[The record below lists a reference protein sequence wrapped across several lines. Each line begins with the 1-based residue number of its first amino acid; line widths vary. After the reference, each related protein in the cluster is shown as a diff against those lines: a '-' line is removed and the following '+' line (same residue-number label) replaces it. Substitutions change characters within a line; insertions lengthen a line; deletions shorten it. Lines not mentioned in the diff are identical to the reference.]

1 MVIQMK
7 IINLVLENIGPYCGV
22 NEFDFSTDENHNI
35 ILIGGKNGSGKTT
48 LLKALKIGLFGC
60 FSFGYRSENA
70 TYYSEVEK
78 MLSNKAKSKHY
89 SITILIEYV
98 ENMSRDTYQIT
109 RKWHKNDANIQ
120 ESIAI
125 IKNDLILQSNEANEF
140 INKLRSIS
148 SPSLINSFIYDGE
161 KIGNIIE
168 ANQVRQYIQSLFD
181 SIFSIDLLNQFEK
194 DLTSYLNSKD
204 INVSDEEFELTAII
218 NRVNACK
225 AEIKNE
231 TEYVEYLAQ
240 KFTDAKIKISALHKE
255 LVQLGGASKEDIIQY
270 QIDLKNL
277 EHSTEE
283 NNRILREFYE
293 DYLPFSMV
301 KTELKSIVRRAEKEL
316 PKVYGDMLQSVSQY
330 LKVDFSEYIR
340 QLSVPFNEILFG
352 LHEDEIAELKRIIS
366 ALTEK
371 QKQAVKI
378 LSQKQALV
386 GKLNSIRGTIT
397 NNETIDRI
405 DEIIHQL
412 EDLQNELSQLKADEM
427 AKSQRI
433 TELQKERDELLRK
446 YEELFDKNKKEKI
459 LGNSYVLCANTL
471 DICERLKNYLKD
483 EKLRKVAQTCCV
495 LFNKTI
501 RKDNYLSGL
510 AIDNNFNLHLYL
522 DNREIT
528 TDYLSAGETQ
538 VLVSCLIWAMFKISG
553 RREMFI
559 FDTPLARLD
568 EENRSSFSQN
578 IVSTISG
585 QVVVLSTDSEYINGN
600 LEILKSHIAKT
611 YLLNYDDK
619 RKETKVT
626 KSYFGE

>member
-1 MVIQMK
+1 MK

-78 MLSNKAKSKHY
+78 LLSNKAKSKHY
-89 SITILIEYV
+89 RITLLIEYV

-109 RKWHKNDANIQ
+109 RKWLKKDDNIQ
-120 ESIAI
+120 ESIVI
-125 IKNDLILQSNEANEF
+125 IKNGLVLQSDDANEF

-168 ANQVRQYIQSLFD
+168 TNQVRQYIQSLFD

-194 DLTSYLNSKD
+194 DLTNYLNSKD
-204 INVSDEEFELTAII
+204 VNNSDEEYELTTII

-231 TEYVEYLAQ
+231 TEYAEYLTQ
-240 KFTDAKIKISALHKE
+240 KVADIKIKINALQRE

-270 QIDLKNL
+270 QIDLKDL

-301 KTELKSIVRRAEKEL
+301 QKELKGIVKRAEKEL
-316 PKVYGDMLQSVSQY
+316 PKVYGDMLQSVSKY
-330 LKVDFSEYIR
+330 LKVDFSEYIN
-340 QLSVPFNEILFG
+340 QLRVPVDEILFG
-352 LHEDEIAELKRIIS
+352 LHEDEINELKRIIS

-371 QKQAVKI
+371 QKQAIKI

-386 GKLNSIRGTIT
+386 GKLNSIRSTIT
-397 NNETIDRI
+397 NNETIERI

-412 EDLQNELSQLKADEM
+412 ENLQNELSQLKTDEM
-427 AKSQRI
+427 IKAQKIS
-433 TELQKERDELLRK
+433 EMQKEKDELLRK
-446 YEELFDKNKKEKI
+446 FEELFDKNKKKKL
-459 LGNSYVLCANTL
+459 LGNSYVLCSNTL
-471 DICERLKNYLKD
+471 DICEKLKNYIKE
-483 EKLRKVAQTCCV
+483 EKLGKVAQTCCI

-510 AIDNNFNLHLYL
+510 SIDNNFNLHLYL
-522 DNREIT
+522 DGREISAE
-528 TDYLSAGETQ
+528 YLSAGETQ
-538 VLVSCLIWAMFKISG
+538 ILVSCLIWAMFKISG

-585 QVVVLSTDSEYINGN
+585 QVVVLSTDSEYLKSN
-600 LEILKSHIAKT
+600 LEIIKNHIAKT

-619 RKETKVT
+619 RKETKVV
-626 KSYFGE
+626 KSYFGG